1 MGHIGHP
8 QLAQV
13 CSVAAR
19 LANIGDDQSAPRFEN
34 AYGFV
39 QGFISTFAR
48 RDIMDGQTGE
58 HKIKSVVGEGKLSHV
73 GGIQLDPLG
82 NAFPFRVLLVA
93 ERAFPD

>member
-13 CSVAAR
+13 LGVAAR
-19 LANIGDDQSAPRFEN
+19 LANIGDEQSAIRFEH

-39 QGFISTFAR
+39 QGFTSTFAR

-58 HKIKSVVGEGKLSHV
+58 HQIKSVVGEGKLSHV

-82 NAFPFRVLLVA
+82 NAFPFRVLLGG
-93 ERAFPD
+93 RKGIP